1 MYTPGRVS
9 AVTAVGK
16 DARGMFALTAF
27 FFFIIS
33 EMSDPP
39 LLNKY

>member
-27 FFFIIS
+27 LIS
-33 EMSDPP
+33 GMSDPP